1 KGKRVLG
8 FSSDDFHEE
17 RDLAQGWMMV
27 RAESRTPEAIFAALK
42 SGNFYN
48 STGVELTDIHREGDI
63 ITVESVDGQ
72 EIRIIGNYAL
82 LERVCDHSVSVDI
95 RQWGAP
101 YVRFEVYGRGAQ
113 MAWTQP
119 FFMDI

>member
-1 KGKRVLG
+1 
-8 FSSDDFHEE
+8 
-17 RDLAQGWMMV
+17 MMV

-101 YVRFEVYGRGAQ
+101 CIDSRSMAAAQ

-119 FFMDI
+119 FLWIYRSWTKPS